1 MKKNKT
7 SASVSDTVL
16 QQIKHGKV
24 TMRPR
29 TYFVLLSIVSVVAI
43 TTASL
48 VLAYCFSMLFFWT
61 RIVASDTPAWGART
75 NLSHA
80 MNNFPWWAVVIAVAM
95 IVLAVWLI
103 KKQGHMY
110 RYKTSAIIGWVVLAT
125 LLIAAILSL
134 LGVGVDHRPAERFND
149 VPRQPGWQ
157 RNLE

>member
-61 RIVASDTPAWGART
+61 RIVASDTPAWGARA
-75 NLSHA
+75 NLSDA
-80 MNNFPWWAVVIAVAM
+80 ASNFPWWAVTVALAM
-95 IVLAVWLI
+95 FIIAVWLI

-110 RYKTSAIIGWVVLAT
+110 RYKTSVIIGGVAVVT
-125 LLIAAILSL
+125 LLVALVLSL
-134 LGVGVDHRPAERFND
+134 LGVGVEHKSTERFND
-149 VPRQPGWQ
+149 SMRQPGWQ
-157 RNLE
+157 RNIQ